1 MKKNYGIFIYIYK
14 SHLSMTKKLK
24 KKNGHVV
31 WARKCMVPFWVA
43 EFVDLSCDAGGWSAV
58 GVGVGG
64 GGNDAGDGDGDG
76 DVVGASAVTS

>member
-1 MKKNYGIFIYIYK
+1 
-14 SHLSMTKKLK
+14 
-24 KKNGHVV
+24 
-31 WARKCMVPFWVA
+31 MVPFWVA
-43 EFVDLSCDAGGWSAV
+43 EFVDSCDAGGWSAV